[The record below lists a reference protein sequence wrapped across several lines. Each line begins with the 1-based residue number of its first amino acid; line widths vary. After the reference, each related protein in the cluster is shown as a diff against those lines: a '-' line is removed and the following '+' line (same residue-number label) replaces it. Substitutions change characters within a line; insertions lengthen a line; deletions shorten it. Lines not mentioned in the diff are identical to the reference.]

1 MKKRIKYTLIIS
13 NMLLLFACQKQ
24 DISPNPPNP
33 PSPIPGDTTI
43 VDSVYSLTSQTWVID
58 AYKIQEFGAIT
69 AVNDT
74 IHFVSNN
81 LYLYNNQQST
91 YSFYPI
97 MSSYNLTLNGT
108 FLGNISGS
116 IYDYNL
122 TNGTITGLKF
132 NDITLGGSGQY
143 YYIWMHKIP

>member
-1 MKKRIKYTLIIS
+1 MIKHTLQI
-13 NMLLLFACQKQ
+13 MLLGHLLLTVACQKETI
-24 DISPNPPNP
+24 DPNPPNP
-33 PSPIPGDTTI
+33 PSPIPGDTTM
-43 VDSVYSLTSQTWVID
+43 VDSVYSLKNQTWVID

-74 IHFVSNN
+74 VHFTSNN
-81 LYLYNNQQST
+81 QYLYNNQQST

-116 IYDYNL
+116 VYDYNL
-122 TNGTITGLKF
+122 MNGTITGLKF